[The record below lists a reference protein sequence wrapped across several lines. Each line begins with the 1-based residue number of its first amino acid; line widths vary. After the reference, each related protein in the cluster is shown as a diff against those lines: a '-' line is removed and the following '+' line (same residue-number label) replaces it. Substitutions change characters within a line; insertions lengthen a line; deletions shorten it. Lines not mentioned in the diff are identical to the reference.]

1 MTYAPPLPTPSPEIS
16 LHRNH
21 CVALLRRYFCM
32 SVEIG
37 RLPAILGRECFRTRT
52 QDYHVHSFENLVLFV
67 IDVEHCLDRLDP
79 FDRELIAHIVFEEYT
94 QDEAA
99 RLMQIHRSTLMHR
112 LPDVLD
118 ALSEMF
124 LAGGLLPLP
133 NYRRRQRPADEES
146 GATGIDL
153 SAAADSGDFCS
164 DPHRDSFDDP
174 APKTCQ
180 APFFAKFEV
189 TSCIQSKNSYVTNA
203 TLTPSNLLC

>member
-16 LHRNH
+16 LHRSQ

-67 IDVEHCLDRLDP
+67 IDVEHCLDRLDS
-79 FDRELIAHIVFEEYT
+79 FDRELIAHVVFEEYT
-94 QDEAA
+94 QDETA
-99 RLMQIHRSTLMHR
+99 RLMQVHRGTLMHR

-133 NYRRRQRPADEES
+133 NSRRRKNPADVES

-153 SAAADSGDFCS
+153 SAAADPGHSGCNH
-164 DPHRDSFDDP
+164 HRESFDDP
-174 APKTCQ
+174 AAKTCQ
-180 APFFAKFEV
+180 APFSAKFRV
-189 TSCIQSKNSYVTNA
+189 TSCIQTENSYVTNS